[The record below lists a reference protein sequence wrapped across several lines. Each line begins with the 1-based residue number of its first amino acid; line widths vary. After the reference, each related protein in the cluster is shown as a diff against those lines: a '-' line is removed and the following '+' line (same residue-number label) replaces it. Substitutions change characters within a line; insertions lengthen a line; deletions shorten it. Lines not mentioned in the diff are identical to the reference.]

1 MEYDDP
7 QDGRELAERVRAF
20 VEEEVIPVERDLL
33 GEGSVSADEM
43 AALREMARERD
54 VYAPQ
59 VEEESGGL
67 GYDLRAVL
75 PAFEAAGRSLLGPAA
90 IRVDA
95 PDEGNMHT
103 LEMFGTEDQKERWL
117 RPLVAGDVV
126 SAFAMTEPMQGAGSD
141 PKMLATTAEKEGDE
155 YVIDGHKWWTSN
167 GSQADVFL
175 TMART
180 DQDAHPYQGASIILV
195 PRDADGL
202 EIVRDVP
209 HVGGAVTGSSHAE
222 VRFDGVRVPEENL
235 LGAENAGFA
244 ISQQRLGPARLT
256 HCMRFSGMADRALT
270 IGKTYASER
279 QAFGEPVAEKDSM
292 RHRVADVEARLHAVR
307 TTVRHAAAA
316 LARGEE
322 ARVEVSMSKLL
333 AANVVQDA
341 VDLSVQLCGGNGI
354 GKDLPL
360 ADFYENV
367 RAFRIFDGADEV
379 HRRVIARDAFEDL
392 DEDELAPVTRFQG

>member
-1 MEYDDP
+1 
-7 QDGRELAERVRAF
+7 
-20 VEEEVIPVERDLL
+20 
-33 GEGSVSADEM
+33 
-43 AALREMARERD
+43 
-54 VYAPQ
+54 
-59 VEEESGGL
+59 
-67 GYDLRAVL
+67 
-75 PAFEAAGRSLLGPAA
+75 
-90 IRVDA
+90 
-95 PDEGNMHT
+95 
-103 LEMFGTEDQKERWL
+103 
-117 RPLVAGDVV
+117 
-126 SAFAMTEPMQGAGSD
+126 
-141 PKMLATTAEKEGDE
+141 
-155 YVIDGHKWWTSN
+155 
-167 GSQADVFL
+167 
-175 TMART
+175 
-180 DQDAHPYQGASIILV
+180 
-195 PRDADGL
+195 
-202 EIVRDVP
+202 
-209 HVGGAVTGSSHAE
+209 